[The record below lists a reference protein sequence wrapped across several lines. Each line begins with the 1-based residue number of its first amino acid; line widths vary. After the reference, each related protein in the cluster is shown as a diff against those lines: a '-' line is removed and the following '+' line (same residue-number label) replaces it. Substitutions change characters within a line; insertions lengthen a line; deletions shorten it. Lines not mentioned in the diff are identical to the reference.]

1 MEFLSWLFGNT
12 LLVGLILGGA
22 LLIIG
27 IFLGYEILRAVM
39 RKKQESRKTHL
50 KATSE
55 RQIANAGKG
64 HQVALIQLTGTHPG
78 NNWTIY
84 ALPATMGRSHE
95 NQIVLDDRTVSAQHA
110 KIYYNGELH
119 AVCIEDLDSRNGVF
133 VNGYP
138 TCRNILQDM
147 DEIMIADQKLTIR
160 YSEPY
165 LSKDEK

>member
-1 MEFLSWLFGNT
+1 MQFLSWLFNNT
-12 LLVGLILGGA
+12 PLVGLILGGA
-22 LLIIG
+22 ILIIG

-50 KATSE
+50 NATPK
-55 RQIANAGKG
+55 RQIATAGKG
-64 HQVALIQLTGTHPG
+64 HQVALIQLIGTQPG

-84 ALPATMGRSHE
+84 ALPATIGRSPE
-95 NQIVLDDRTVSAQHA
+95 NQVVLGDRTVSARHA
-110 KIYYNGELH
+110 KIYYNRELH
-119 AVCIEDLDSRNGVF
+119 AVCIEDLGSMNGVF

-147 DEIMIADQKLTIR
+147 DEIMIADQKLIIR
-160 YSEPY
+160 SSESY